1 MLPPEVRVSIEETG
15 KNTYLSHVETGDGH
29 EIMSPRT
36 FEYDPGLLVNIEAQ
50 QWLEAD
56 AQRESGEE
64 PEWLAEYGQKLY
76 GYLFGDG
83 REFASYLKGWRKAAV
98 GWRLSLVLHPNAV
111 ALWGL
116 PWEYLHD
123 DNKFLAL
130 NSVWTLRI
138 PWGLGSIR
146 TRRTPLPLRI
156 LVVVSSPLGVAD
168 LDTEKEIAVIQDAL
182 DPAVVEGQVELDF
195 LESEV
200 TLEAL
205 AAKVRDWPC
214 HVIHYT
220 GHGGRD
226 PHTGETFLAMEDEE
240 EGKTVSATG
249 AKLLRA
255 LRGAKNLR
263 LVLLSG
269 CLTAQMAHR
278 DAMRGVATA
287 LLEGKIPAVLAMQYP
302 VLDDSATKFAK
313 TFYTA
318 LGRGECPETALYEAR
333 RDLSFARGD
342 ERADWGL
349 PALYLR
355 TPAMRLVDPRKK
367 PEVITRVQRL
377 DIGGLPLPRWFVGRK
392 RELRQIRASLQD
404 RRITAVYIQGIGG
417 IGKSALAAKVLERP
431 GAEVDDALVVKC
443 NEISLPA
450 DILGKVASFWQGQGV
465 RGHAE
470 AAALLLDSAKPM
482 ADRARQAG
490 QMVAARHYLLVFDN
504 FESLLTES
512 GQIEDAD
519 LRSFFQ
525 ALLEVQWRSTLLFT
539 ARFPCDLFPDRPAG
553 TWVDVD
559 LPGLTRRQA
568 LMLMNN
574 LPRLRKEPLQ
584 DKLRAY
590 DKVGG
595 HPKTIELL
603 EGYLA
608 VHSLKE
614 VLENEEIQ
622 DQLTAEWER
631 YFMGALL
638 ERLSADEDEEEK
650 LAALCVFRGAFS
662 MDIVAH
668 VGGGN
673 ALIEKLRNLELIQRE
688 EDAPDG
694 SARYSIHHVV
704 REYLIEQLTEAQRE
718 AHHLRAAEYY
728 QERILG
734 PVRDQIQP
742 TPTPEQEPQ
751 AARDVLDQLAHQT
764 QNMGL
769 ARWAVGTGLAWRE
782 HLFAARRYEEA
793 DDIVEVIVP
802 VLSRWGQ
809 RDLAKSLLRDNIATR
824 EDFNKA
830 VAQGNLASLLMDEGN
845 LDEALATYQEVYR
858 TFEQLDGKQQ
868 MAAVLSQIST
878 AHRLKGDYDR
888 AIKAQQASLEIWREI
903 GNEEGQAASLHQ
915 LSMLYRHK
923 EGYGGALETSKEA
936 EAIFRKLGI
945 EAHIA
950 ATLHERGLILNRMGQ
965 PKEAFARFQ
974 ESLKINRRIGDEAGA
989 GDSLAEI
996 GKLLMLA
1003 GQMEEAI
1010 AATME
1015 ALEIARRLNNPE
1027 KMGIR
1032 LEALGVIHELQG
1044 EYEGALEKYQQALE
1058 LVQKYHPPGVPIV
1071 EHAIARVRQKLAQ
1084 AKDDQL

>member
-1 MLPPEVRVSIEETG
+1 MLPEIRVTIEKVGE
-15 KNTYLSHVETGDGH
+15 KQYLSHVESARRD
-29 EIMSPRT
+29 EILPPRT
-36 FEYDPGLLVNIEAQ
+36 FEYNPGLLVNIEAQ
-50 QWLEAD
+50 RWLEAD

-64 PEWLAEYGQKLY
+64 SGWLAEYGQKLY

-83 REFASYLKGWRKAAV
+83 RELASYLKGWREADE
-98 GWRLSLVLHPNAV
+98 GWRLTLALHPNAV

-123 DNKFLAL
+123 GRKPLAL
-130 NSVWTLRI
+130 SNVWIQRVPRGMRPI
-138 PWGLGSIR
+138 EAQE
-146 TRRTPLPLRI
+146 TPLPLRI
-156 LVVVSSPLGVAD
+156 LVVVSSPLDQAD

-226 PHTGETFLAMEDEE
+226 VQTGETFLAMEDEE
-240 EGKTVSATG
+240 GKTALATG

-263 LVLLSG
+263 LVMLSG

-278 DAMRGVATA
+278 DALRGVATS
-287 LLEGKIPAVLAMQYP
+287 LLEGRIPAVLAMQYS
-302 VLDDSATKFAK
+302 VLDDSAIKFAK

-318 LGRGECPETALYEAR
+318 LGRGECPEAALYEAR

-355 TPAMRLVDPRKK
+355 TPGMRLVDPKKK

-392 RELRQIRASLQD
+392 RELRQIRAALGD
-404 RRITAVYIQGIGG
+404 RRITAVYIRGIGG

-431 GAEVDDALVVKC
+431 GAKVDDALVVKC

-450 DILGKVASFWQGQGV
+450 DVLGKVASFWQGQGV
-465 RGHAE
+465 HGHAE
-470 AAALLLDSAKPM
+470 AGGLLLDSAKPM
-482 ADRARQAG
+482 AGRARQAG
-490 QMVAARHYLLVFDN
+490 QTVATRHYLLVFDN

-512 GQIEDAD
+512 GQVEDAD
-519 LRSFFQ
+519 LRSFFR
-525 ALLEVQWRSTLLFT
+525 ALLGVQWRSTLLFT
-539 ARFPCDLFPDRPAG
+539 ARFPCGLFTDRPAG

-608 VHSLKE
+608 DHSLKE

-638 ERLSADEDEEEK
+638 ERLSPDEEEK
-650 LAALCVFRGAFS
+650 LAALSVFRGAFG

-668 VGGGN
+668 VGGDN
-673 ALIEKLRNLELIQRE
+673 ALAEKLRDLELIQGE

-694 SARYSIHHVV
+694 SARYSIHPVV
-704 REYLIEQLTEAQRE
+704 REYLLGRLTETQRE
-718 AHHLRAAEYY
+718 DHHLRAAEYY
-728 QERILG
+728 REQILH
-734 PVRDQIQP
+734 PVRAKLPANLSD
-742 TPTPEQEPQ
+742 EQRREI
-751 AARDVLDQLAHQT
+751 AIDGLRQLARQT
-764 QNMGL
+764 KNMDL
-769 ARWAVGTGLAWRE
+769 ARCAVDTGLAWHE

-793 DDIVEVIVP
+793 DDVVNAVCEV
-802 VLSRWGQ
+802 LNRWGQ
-809 RDLAKSLLRDNIATR
+809 RDLVKTLLRTSIDTL
-824 EDFNKA
+824 EGPNKA
-830 VAQGNLASLLMDEGN
+830 VSQGNLATLLMDEGR
-845 LDEALATYQEVYR
+845 LDEALEICKATLPVHQK
-858 TFEQLDGKQQ
+858 LGGKQQ
-868 MAAVLSQIST
+868 MAAVLGQISIV
-878 AHRLKGDYDR
+878 HQRKGDYDR
-888 AIKAQQASLEIWREI
+888 ASEAQQASLAIKREI
-903 GNEEGQAASLHQ
+903 GNEEGQAISLHQ
-915 LSMLYRHK
+915 LSMLYEIK
-923 EGYGGALETSKEA
+923 EDYDRALETSQEA
-936 EAIFRKLGI
+936 EVLARKLGNDRFLS
-945 EAHIA
+945 AM
-950 ATLHERGLILNRMGQ
+950 LHQQGLIFNDIGR
-965 PKEAFARFQ
+965 PEEAFTRFQ
-974 ESLKINRRIGDEAGA
+974 ESLEIKRRIGAEASA
-989 GDSLAEI
+989 ADSLGEI
-996 GKLLMLA
+996 GKLLMDA
-1003 GQMEEAI
+1003 GHMREAI
-1010 AATME
+1010 AAFTE
-1015 ALEIARRLNNPE
+1015 CLGIYRQLGDPAKIGLTLEF
-1027 KMGIR
+1027 
-1032 LEALGVIHELQG
+1032 LGTVHELQG
-1044 EYEGALEKYQQALE
+1044 EYEAALEKYQQALA
-1058 LVQKYHPPGVPIV
+1058 LARKYDPPGVPIV
-1071 EHAIARVRQKLAQ
+1071 EGLIGRVRGELEE
-1084 AKDDQL
+1084 

>member
-1 MLPPEVRVSIEETG
+1 MSLPPEIRVTIEKVGE
-15 KNTYLSHVETGDGH
+15 KRYLSHVETSDGH
-29 EIMSPRT
+29 EIMAPHT

-56 AQRESGEE
+56 VQRESGEE
-64 PEWLAEYGQKLY
+64 PGWLAEYGQKLY

-83 REFASYLKGWRKAAV
+83 LEFASYLRGWPEASDS
-98 GWRLSLVLHPNAV
+98 WRLTLVLHPNAV

-123 DNKFLAL
+123 GKRPLAL
-130 NSVWTLRI
+130 SNVWIQRLPRGMRPI
-138 PWGLGSIR
+138 EAQE
-146 TRRTPLPLRI
+146 TPLPLRI
-156 LVVVSSPLGVAD
+156 LVVVSSPLGAAD

-205 AAKVRDWPC
+205 AAKVRAWPC

-226 PHTGETFLAMEDEE
+226 GHTGETFLAMEDEE
-240 EGKTVSATG
+240 GKTAPASG

-255 LRGAKNLR
+255 LRRARNLR
-263 LVLLSG
+263 LVVLSG

-278 DAMRGVATA
+278 DALRGVATA
-287 LLEGKIPAVLAMQYP
+287 LLEGKIPAVLAMQYS
-302 VLDDSATKFAK
+302 VLDDSTTRFAK

-318 LGRGECPETALYEAR
+318 LGRGECPEAALYEAR

-355 TPAMRLVDPRKK
+355 TPAMRLVDPTKK

-392 RELRQIRASLQD
+392 RELRQIRAALGD
-404 RRITAVYIQGIGG
+404 RRITAVYIRGIGG

-431 GAEVDDALVVKC
+431 GAKVDDALVVKF

-450 DILGKVASFWQGQGV
+450 DILGKVASFWQGQGM

-482 ADRARQAG
+482 TDRARQAG
-490 QMVAARHYLLVFDN
+490 EMVATRHYLLVFDN
-504 FESLLTES
+504 FESLLTEG
-512 GQIEDAD
+512 GQVEDPG
-519 LRSFFQ
+519 LQSFFQ
-525 ALLEVQWRSTLLFT
+525 ALLGVQWRSTLLFT
-539 ARFPCDLFPDRPAG
+539 ARFACDLFADRPAG

-608 VHSLKE
+608 DHSLKE

-622 DQLTAEWER
+622 DQLTVEWER
-631 YFMGALL
+631 YFMGALR
-638 ERLSADEDEEEK
+638 ERLSADEEEK
-650 LAALCVFRGAFS
+650 LAALCVFRGAFGT
-662 MDIVAH
+662 DIVAH
-668 VGGGN
+668 VGGDN
-673 ALIEKLRNLELIQRE
+673 ALVEKLRNLELMQRE
-688 EDAPDG
+688 EDTPDG
-694 SARYSIHHVV
+694 SARYSIHPVV
-704 REYLIEQLTEAQRE
+704 QEYLLGRLTEAQRE

-728 QERILG
+728 QGQILT
-734 PVRDQIQP
+734 PYRDQLRDQI
-742 TPTPEQEPQ
+742 TADNETDI
-751 AARDVLDQLAHQT
+751 ATKVLRQLAHQT
-764 QNMGL
+764 QDMDL
-769 ARWAVGTGLAWRE
+769 AHWAVDISLAWRE

-793 DDIVEVIVP
+793 DDIVNAVSD
-802 VLSRWGQ
+802 VLNRWGQ
-809 RDLAKSLLRDNIATR
+809 RDLAKALLRCSIATLEGR
-824 EDFNKA
+824 DKA
-830 VAQGNLASLLMDEGN
+830 VAQGNLATLLKDEGK
-845 LDEALATYQEVYR
+845 LDETLVMYEDSYR
-858 TFEQLDGKQQ
+858 TVESLDDEYN
-868 MAAVLSQIST
+868 MAALLGQISIV
-878 AHRLKGDYDR
+878 HQLKGDYDR
-888 AIKAQQASLEIWREI
+888 AIEAQKGSLDIDREI
-903 GNEEGQAASLHQ
+903 GNVEGQAASLHQ
-915 LSMLYRHK
+915 LSILYRRK
-923 EGYGGALETSKEA
+923 EDYDQALETSQEA
-936 EAIFRKLGI
+936 EALGRRL
-945 EAHIA
+945 HNDYVIA
-950 ATLHERGLILNRMGQ
+950 ATLHGQGLILNKMGK
-965 PKEAFARFQ
+965 PEEAFTRFQ
-974 ESLKINRRIGDEAGA
+974 ESLEISRRIGHEAGTA
-989 GDSLAEI
+989 DSLGEM
-996 GKLLMLA
+996 GKLLLLA
-1003 GQMEEAI
+1003 MGPVQKAI
-1010 AATME
+1010 DCFTE
-1015 ALEIARRLNNPE
+1015 FLEVNRRLGNPA
-1027 KMGIR
+1027 KMVIG
-1032 LEALGVIHELQG
+1032 LQALGVIHEKQG
-1044 EYEGALEKYQQALE
+1044 QLAAALERHEQSLE
-1058 LVQKYHPPGVPIV
+1058 LARKYAPTEVARCERNV
-1071 EHAIARVRQKLAQ
+1071 ARVRGKLESR
-1084 AKDDQL
+1084 KGE

>member
-1 MLPPEVRVSIEETG
+1 MLPEIRVTIEKVGE
-15 KNTYLSHVETGDGH
+15 KRYLSHIESADGH
-29 EIMSPRT
+29 EIMAPHT
-36 FEYDPGLLVNIEAQ
+36 FDYDPGLLVNIEAQ
-50 QWLEAD
+50 RWLEAD
-56 AQRESGEE
+56 AQRGSGEN

-76 GYLFGDG
+76 GYLFGAG
-83 REFASYLKGWRKAAV
+83 REFASYLKGWREADE
-98 GWRLSLVLHPNAV
+98 GWCLTLVLHPNAV

-123 DNKFLAL
+123 GRRPLAL
-130 NSVWTLRI
+130 NNVWIQRVPRGLRAI
-138 PWGLGSIR
+138 
-146 TRRTPLPLRI
+146 TARRTPLPLRI

-226 PHTGETFLAMEDEE
+226 PSTGETFLAMEDEE
-240 EGKTVSATG
+240 GKTAPATG

-255 LRGAKNLR
+255 LRGARNLR
-263 LVLLSG
+263 LVVLSG

-278 DAMRGVATA
+278 DALRGVATA
-287 LLEGKIPAVLAMQYP
+287 LLEGKIPGVLAMQYS
-302 VLDDSATKFAK
+302 VLDDSATRFAK

-318 LGRGECPETALYEAR
+318 LGRGECPEAALYEAR

-355 TPAMRLVDPRKK
+355 TPGMRLVDPTKK

-392 RELRQIRASLQD
+392 GELRQIRAALQN
-404 RRITAVYIQGIGG
+404 RRITAVYIRGIGG

-431 GAEVDDALVVKC
+431 GAKVDDALVVKC

-450 DILGKVASFWQGQGV
+450 DVLGKVASFWQGQGV

-470 AAALLLDSAKPM
+470 AAMLLLDSAKPM

-490 QMVAARHYLLVFDN
+490 QMVATRHYLLVFDN
-504 FESLLTES
+504 FESLLTEG
-512 GQIEDAD
+512 GQVEDAD

-525 ALLEVQWRSTLLFT
+525 ALLGVQWRSTLLFT
-539 ARFPCDLFPDRPAG
+539 ARFPCDLFTDRPAG
-553 TWVDVD
+553 TWADVD

-584 DKLRAY
+584 DKLWAY

-608 VHSLKE
+608 AHSLKE

-638 ERLSADEDEEEK
+638 ERLSADETEK
-650 LAALCVFRGAFS
+650 LATLCIFRGAFGT
-662 MDIVAH
+662 DIVAH
-668 VGGGN
+668 VGGDN
-673 ALIEKLRNLELIQRE
+673 ALIEKLRDLELTQRE
-688 EDAPDG
+688 EDARDG
-694 SARYSIHHVV
+694 SARYSIHPVV
-704 REYLIEQLTEAQRE
+704 REYLLGRLTEAQRK
-718 AHHLRAAEYY
+718 AHHLRAAEFY

-734 PVRDQIQP
+734 PYRDQLRDQI
-742 TPTPEQEPQ
+742 TADNETEIATALLEQLT
-751 AARDVLDQLAHQT
+751 RQT
-764 QNMGL
+764 QDMDL
-769 ARWAVGTGLAWRE
+769 ARWAVDTALAWRE
-782 HLFAARRYEEA
+782 HLFATRRYEEA
-793 DDIVEVIVP
+793 DSIVGAVWYM
-802 VLSRWGQ
+802 LNRWGQ
-809 RDLAKSLLRDNIATR
+809 RDLAKSLLRDSIASPILATS
-824 EDFNKA
+824 KA
-830 VAQGNLASLLMDEGN
+830 VAQGNLATLLVEEGKM
-845 LDEALATYQEVYR
+845 DEALVTYQEVYR
-858 TFEQLDGKQQ
+858 TFEELDAKQQ
-868 MAAVLSQIST
+868 MAAVLGQISGV
-878 AHRLKGDYDR
+878 HGRKGDYDR
-888 AIKAQQASLEIWREI
+888 AIEVQQASLDIFREI
-903 GNEEGQAASLHQ
+903 GNEVGQAMS
-915 LSMLYRHK
+915 LYRLSILYRLK
-923 EGYGGALETSKEA
+923 EDYDRALETSKEA
-936 EAIFRKLGI
+936 EALARKIESENHVAITYEQGI
-945 EAHIA
+945 
-950 ATLHERGLILNRMGQ
+950 ILNKMGRPQ
-965 PKEAFARFQ
+965 EAFARFQ
-974 ESLKINRRIGDEAGA
+974 ESLEIFRCIGDEAGV
-989 GDSLAEI
+989 GYSLGEI
-996 GKLLMLA
+996 GKLLMRA
-1003 GQMEEAI
+1003 ERMREAI
-1010 AATME
+1010 AAFTE
-1015 ALEIARRLNNPE
+1015 ALEIARRLGNPHD
-1027 KMGIR
+1027 IATR
-1032 LEALGVIHELQG
+1032 LTFLGSVHEQQG
-1044 EYEGALEKYQQALE
+1044 QYRAALEKYEQALA
-1058 LVQKYHPPGVPIV
+1058 LDLKYSPPRDV
-1071 EHAIARVRQKLAQ
+1071 EIDKRDIARVQGRLGV
-1084 AKDDQL
+1084 

>member
-1 MLPPEVRVSIEETG
+1 MFLPPEIRVTIEKVGE
-15 KNTYLSHVETGDGH
+15 KQYLSHVETGDGH
-29 EIMSPRT
+29 EIMAPHP

-56 AQRESGEE
+56 AQRGSGEE
-64 PEWLAEYGQKLY
+64 PGWLATYGQKLY
-76 GYLFGDG
+76 GCLFGDG
-83 REFASYLKGWRKAAV
+83 REFASYLKGWREADE
-98 GWRLSLVLHPNAV
+98 GWRLTLVLHPNAV

-123 DNKFLAL
+123 SRRPLAL
-130 NSVWTLRI
+130 SNVWIQRVPRGMRPI
-138 PWGLGSIR
+138 EAQE
-146 TRRTPLPLRI
+146 TPLPLRI
-156 LVVVSSPLGVAD
+156 LVVVSSPLGAAD

-226 PHTGETFLAMEDEE
+226 VQTGETFLAMEDEE
-240 EGKTVSATG
+240 GKTVPATG

-255 LRGAKNLR
+255 LRGARNLR
-263 LVLLSG
+263 LVVLSG

-278 DAMRGVATA
+278 DALRGVATA
-287 LLEGKIPAVLAMQYP
+287 LLEGEIPAVLAMQYSI
-302 VLDDSATKFAK
+302 LDDSATKFAK

-318 LGRGECPETALYEAR
+318 LGRGEWPEAALYEAR

-355 TPAMRLVDPRKK
+355 TPAMRLVDPTKK

-377 DIGGLPLPRWFVGRK
+377 DIGGLPLPRWFVGR
-392 RELRQIRASLQD
+392 REELRQIRAALKDQ
-404 RRITAVYIQGIGG
+404 RITAVYIRGIGG
-417 IGKSALAAKVLERP
+417 IGKSALAAKVLDRP
-431 GAEVDDALVVKC
+431 GARVDDALVVKC

-465 RGHAE
+465 RDHAE
-470 AAALLLDSAKPM
+470 AAGLLLDSAKPM

-490 QMVAARHYLLVFDN
+490 QMVATQHYLLVFDN

-512 GQIEDAD
+512 GQVEDPD
-519 LRSFFQ
+519 LRSFLR
-525 ALLEVQWRSTLLFT
+525 ALLGVQWRSTVLFT
-539 ARFPCDLFPDRPAG
+539 ARFPCDLFADRPAG

-608 VHSLKE
+608 DHSLKE
-614 VLENEEIQ
+614 VLENEEIR

-638 ERLSADEDEEEK
+638 ERLSADEEEK
-650 LAALCVFRGAFS
+650 LAALCVFRGAFG

-668 VGGGN
+668 VGGDN
-673 ALIEKLRNLELIQRE
+673 ALVEKLRNLELIQRE
-688 EDAPDG
+688 EGTSDG
-694 SARYSIHHVV
+694 SARYSIHLVV
-704 REYLIEQLTEAQRE
+704 REYLLGRLTEAQRE
-718 AHHLRAAEYY
+718 AHHLRAAKYY

-734 PVRDQIQP
+734 PYRDQVQP
-742 TPTPEQEPQ
+742 TPTPEQEPE
-751 AARDVLDQLAHQT
+751 AARDVLRQLAHQT

-769 ARWAVGTGLAWRE
+769 ARWAVNTGLAWRK
-782 HLFAARRYEEA
+782 HLFAAQRCEGA
-793 DDIVEVIVP
+793 DDIVNAIVP
-802 VLSRWGQ
+802 ILYRWGQ
-809 RDLAKSLLRDNIATR
+809 RDLAKSLLRDSTAILEGPR
-824 EDFNKA
+824 KA
-830 VAQGNLASLLMDEGN
+830 VAQGNLANLLMSEGK
-845 LDEALATYQEVYR
+845 LDEALAMYEDAYHIA
-858 TFEQLDGKQQ
+858 ESLDDKYD
-868 MAAVLSQIST
+868 MAVWLGQISGVYMD
-878 AHRLKGDYDR
+878 KGDYDR
-888 AIKAQQASLEIWREI
+888 AIEAQQASLEIKREM
-903 GNEEGQAASLHQ
+903 GNEEGQALSLHR
-915 LSMLYRHK
+915 LSVLYRIREDH
-923 EGYGGALETSKEA
+923 ERALETSREA
-936 EAIFRKLGI
+936 EALARKT
-945 EAHIA
+945 ESEYHIA
-950 ATLHERGLILNRMGQ
+950 LTLHEQGIILDLMGQ
-965 PKEAFARFQ
+965 PEEAFACFQ
-974 ESLKINRRIGDEAGA
+974 ESLKISKHIADEAGA
-989 GDSLAEI
+989 ADSLGEI
-996 GKLLMLA
+996 GKLLMAA
-1003 GQMEEAI
+1003 GHMREAI
-1010 AATME
+1010 ATFTE
-1015 ALEIARRLNNPE
+1015 CLDIYRRLGNPA
-1027 KMGIR
+1027 KTGIT
-1032 LEALGVIHELQG
+1032 LEHLGIVHELQG
-1044 EYEGALEKYQQALE
+1044 QYKAALEKYEQALALFE
-1058 LVQKYHPPGVPIV
+1058 RYYPPYV
-1071 EHAIARVRQKLAQ
+1071 EPGKEAIARVQGKLGESASG
-1084 AKDDQL
+1084 

>member
-1 MLPPEVRVSIEETG
+1 MLPEICVTIEKVG
-15 KNTYLSHVETGDGH
+15 DKQYLSHVETGDGH
-29 EIMSPRT
+29 EIMVPHT

-50 QWLEAD
+50 RYLKDDWKRPDQKV
-56 AQRESGEE
+56 R
-64 PEWLAEYGQKLY
+64 PKFLAEYGHQLY

-83 REFASYLKGWRKAAV
+83 REFASYLKGWREADE
-98 GWRLSLVLHPNAV
+98 GWRLTLVLHPNAV

-123 DNKFLAL
+123 GRKPLAL
-130 NSVWTLRI
+130 SNVWIQRVPRGLRAI
-138 PWGLGSIR
+138 KA
-146 TRRTPLPLRI
+146 RRTPLPLRI

-182 DPAVVEGQVELDF
+182 DPAVVDGQVELDF

-240 EGKTVSATG
+240 GKTVPATG

-255 LRGAKNLR
+255 LRRARNLR
-263 LVLLSG
+263 LVVLSG
-269 CLTAQMAHR
+269 CLTAQMADR
-278 DAMRGVATA
+278 DALRGVATA
-287 LLEGKIPAVLAMQYP
+287 LLEGKIPAVLAMQYS
-302 VLDDSATKFAK
+302 VLDESAIKFAK

-318 LGRGECPETALYEAR
+318 LGRGECPEAALCEAR

-355 TPAMRLVDPRKK
+355 TPAMRLVDPTKK

-392 RELRQIRASLQD
+392 RELRQVRAALGD
-404 RRITAVYIQGIGG
+404 RRITAVYIRGIGG

-431 GAEVDDALVVKC
+431 GAKVDDALVVKC

-470 AAALLLDSAKPM
+470 AAGLLLDSAKPM

-490 QMVAARHYLLVFDN
+490 QMVATRHYLLVFDN
-504 FESLLTES
+504 FESLLTKG
-512 GQIEDAD
+512 GQVEDPD
-519 LRSFFQ
+519 LRSFFR
-525 ALLEVQWRSTLLFT
+525 ALLGVQWRSTLLFT
-539 ARFPCDLFPDRPAG
+539 ARFPCDLFTDRPAG

-638 ERLSADEDEEEK
+638 ERLRADEEEK
-650 LAALCVFRGAFS
+650 LAALCVFRGDFG
-662 MDIVAH
+662 MDIVAQ
-668 VGGGN
+668 VGGDS
-673 ALIEKLRNLELIQRE
+673 ALIEKLRGLELTQRE

-694 SARYSIHHVV
+694 SARYSIHPVV
-704 REYLIEQLTEAQRE
+704 REYLLGRLTEAQRE
-718 AHHLRAAEYY
+718 AHRLRAAEYY
-728 QERILG
+728 QRQILE
-734 PVRDQIQP
+734 PYRDQLRDQL
-742 TPTPEQEPQ
+742 TPDNETEF
-751 AARDVLDQLAHQT
+751 ATKVLRQLAHQT
-764 QNMGL
+764 QDMDL
-769 ARWAVGTGLAWRE
+769 ARWAVGTSLSWHE
-782 HLFAARRYEEA
+782 HLFAARRYEESGS
-793 DDIVEVIVP
+793 IVSAVYY
-802 VLSRWGQ
+802 VLNRWGQ
-809 RDLAKSLLRDNIATR
+809 RDLAKALLRDSIATR
-824 EDFNKA
+824 EGANKA
-830 VAQGNLASLLMDEGN
+830 VAQGNLATLLKDEGK
-845 LDEALATYQEVYR
+845 LDEVLTTYQEVYR
-858 TFEQLDGKQQ
+858 TFEELDAKHQ
-868 MAAVLSQIST
+868 MATTLNQISIV
-878 AHRLKGDYDR
+878 HGSKGDYDR
-888 AIKAQQASLEIWREI
+888 AIEAQQASLEIRREI
-903 GNEEGQAASLHQ
+903 DDEEGQPISLHQ
-915 LSMLYRHK
+915 LSIFYMFK
-923 EGYGGALETSKEA
+923 EDYDRALDASREA
-936 EAIFRKLGI
+936 KALAHSLGL
-945 EAHIA
+945 EHGIA
-950 ATLHERGLILNRMGQ
+950 KTLHQQGLILNRMGR
-965 PKEAFARFQ
+965 PEDAFACFQ
-974 ESLKINRRIGDEAGA
+974 ESLEIKRRIGDEVGA
-989 GDSLAEI
+989 ADTLGEL
-996 GKLLMLA
+996 GKLLMDGGLIR
-1003 GQMEEAI
+1003 EAI
-1010 AATME
+1010 AAFTE
-1015 ALEIARRLNNPE
+1015 FTETQQRLGNPPKVGAGLEF
-1027 KMGIR
+1027 
-1032 LEALGVIHELQG
+1032 LGRVHELQG
-1044 EYEGALEKYQQALE
+1044 EHDAALEKYQQALA
-1058 LVQKYHPPGVPIV
+1058 LLQRYGVPQQVAVV
-1071 EHAIARVRQKLAQ
+1071 ERDIARAREKLESRESE
-1084 AKDDQL
+1084 

>member
-1 MLPPEVRVSIEETG
+1 VTIEKVDE
-15 KNTYLSHVETGDGH
+15 KQYLSHVETGDGH
-29 EIMSPRT
+29 EIMSPHT
-36 FEYDPGLLVNIEAQ
+36 FQYSPGLLVNIEAQ

-64 PEWLAEYGQKLY
+64 PEWLAEYGQRLY

-83 REFASYLKGWRKAAV
+83 REFASYLRGWPEASD
-98 GWRLSLVLHPNAV
+98 GWRLTLALHPNAV

-123 DNKFLAL
+123 GRKPLAL
-130 NSVWTLRI
+130 GNVWIQRVPRGMRPI
-138 PWGLGSIR
+138 EAQE
-146 TRRTPLPLRI
+146 TPLPLRI

-220 GHGGRD
+220 GHGGQD
-226 PHTGETFLAMEDEE
+226 SSTGETFLAMEDEE
-240 EGKTVSATG
+240 GKTAPATG

-255 LRGAKNLR
+255 LRRARNLR
-263 LVLLSG
+263 LVVLSG

-278 DAMRGVATA
+278 DALRGVATS
-287 LLEGKIPAVLAMQYP
+287 LLEGRIPAVLAMQYSI
-302 VLDDSATKFAK
+302 LDDSATRFAK

-318 LGRGECPETALYEAR
+318 LGRGECPEAALYEAR

-355 TPAMRLVDPRKK
+355 TPAMRLVDPTKK
-367 PEVITRVQRL
+367 PEAITRVQRL

-392 RELRQIRASLQD
+392 RELRQIRAALGD
-404 RRITAVYIQGIGG
+404 RRITAVYIRGIGG

-431 GAEVDDALVVKC
+431 GARVDDALVVKC
-443 NEISLPA
+443 NEISLP
-450 DILGKVASFWQGQGV
+450 DDVLGKVANFWQGQGV

-470 AAALLLDSAKPM
+470 AAGLLLDSGKPM
-482 ADRARQAG
+482 ADRTRQAG
-490 QMVAARHYLLVFDN
+490 QMVATRHYLLVFDD
-504 FESLLTES
+504 FESLLTEG
-512 GQIEDAD
+512 GQVEDPD
-519 LRSFFQ
+519 LRSFFR
-525 ALLEVQWRSTLLFT
+525 ALLGVPWRSTLLFT
-539 ARFPCDLFPDRPAG
+539 ARFPCDLLTNRPAG

-574 LPRLRKEPLQ
+574 LPGLRKEPLQ
-584 DKLRAY
+584 DKLRVY

-595 HPKTIELL
+595 HPKSIELL

-608 VHSLKE
+608 DHSLKE

-631 YFMGALL
+631 HFMGALL
-638 ERLSADEDEEEK
+638 ERLSADEEEK
-650 LAALCVFRGAFS
+650 LAALCVFRSAFG
-662 MDIVAH
+662 MDVVAH
-668 VGGGN
+668 VGGDN
-673 ALIEKLRNLELIQRE
+673 ALIEKLRNLELVQRE

-694 SARYSIHHVV
+694 SARYSIHPVV
-704 REYLIEQLTEAQRE
+704 REYLLGQLTEAQRE
-718 AHHLRAAEYY
+718 ARHLRAAEYY

-742 TPTPEQEPQ
+742 PPTPEQEPQ
-751 AARDVLDQLAHQT
+751 AARDVLGQLAHQT

-769 ARWAVGTGLAWRE
+769 ARWAVDTGLAWRE

-793 DDIVEVIVP
+793 GAIVTTVIP
-802 VLSRWGQ
+802 VLSHWGQ
-809 RDLAKSLLRDNIATR
+809 RDLAKALLRDSIAML
-824 EDFNKA
+824 ESANKA
-830 VAQGNLASLLMDEGN
+830 VAQGNLATLLVDEGK

-858 TFEQLDGKQQ
+858 TFEELDAKQQ
-868 MAAVLSQIST
+868 MAAMLSQISLV
-878 AHRLKGDYDR
+878 HQLKGDYDL
-888 AIKAQQASLEIWREI
+888 AIEAQQTSLEIFHEI
-903 GNEEGQAASLHQ
+903 GKQESQALSLHR
-915 LSMLYRHK
+915 LSILLRHK
-923 EGYGGALETSKEA
+923 KEYGQALETSTEA
-936 EAIFRKLGI
+936 EALARKVESGY
-945 EAHIA
+945 HIA
-950 ATLHERGLILNRMGQ
+950 LTLHEQGIILKRMGRPQ
-965 PKEAFARFQ
+965 DAFSRFQ
-974 ESLKINRRIGDEAGA
+974 ESLKIFRRIGDEAGA
-989 GDSLAEI
+989 ADSLGQL
-996 GKLLMLA
+996 GKLLGDT
-1003 GQMEEAI
+1003 GQMREAI
-1010 AATME
+1010 AAFTE
-1015 ALEIARRLNNPE
+1015 CLDIYRRLGNPA
-1027 KMGIR
+1027 K
-1032 LEALGVIHELQG
+1032 AGVILEFLGTVHEQQG
-1044 EYEGALEKYQQALE
+1044 EYEAALEKYQQALA
-1058 LVQKYHPPGVPIV
+1058 LKRRYMPPESVLLT
-1071 EHAIARVRQKLAQ
+1071 ERNIARVQEKLGV
-1084 AKDDQL
+1084 

>member
-1 MLPPEVRVSIEETG
+1 MSLPPEIRVTIEKVGE
-15 KNTYLSHVETGDGH
+15 KQYLSHVETGDGH
-29 EIMSPRT
+29 EIIAPHT

-56 AQRESGEE
+56 AQRDSGEE
-64 PEWLAEYGQKLY
+64 PGWLAEYGQKLY

-83 REFASYLKGWRKAAV
+83 RELASYLRGWPEASD
-98 GWRLSLVLHPNAV
+98 GWRLTLALHPNAV

-123 DNKFLAL
+123 GRRPLAL
-130 NSVWTLRI
+130 SNVWIQRVPRGMRPI
-138 PWGLGSIR
+138 EAQE
-146 TRRTPLPLRI
+146 TPLPLRI

-226 PHTGETFLAMEDEE
+226 SSTGETFLAMEDEE
-240 EGKTVSATG
+240 GKIVPATG

-255 LRGAKNLR
+255 LRRARNLR
-263 LVLLSG
+263 LVVLSG

-278 DAMRGVATA
+278 DALRGVATA
-287 LLEGKIPAVLAMQYP
+287 LLEGKIPAVLAMQYS

-318 LGRGECPETALYEAR
+318 LGRGEWPEAALYEAR

-355 TPAMRLVDPRKK
+355 TPAMRLVDPTKK

-392 RELRQIRASLQD
+392 RELRQIRAALGD
-404 RRITAVYIQGIGG
+404 RRTTAVYIRGIGG

-431 GAEVDDALVVKC
+431 GARVDDALVVKC

-450 DILGKVASFWQGQGV
+450 DVLGKVASFWQGQGM

-470 AAALLLDSAKPM
+470 AAGLLLDSAKPM

-490 QMVAARHYLLVFDN
+490 QMVTTRHYLMVFDN

-512 GQIEDAD
+512 GQVEDPD
-519 LRSFFQ
+519 LRSFFR
-525 ALLEVQWRSTLLFT
+525 ALSGVQWRSTLLFT
-539 ARFPCDLFPDRPAG
+539 ARFPCDLFTDQPAG

-608 VHSLKE
+608 DHSLKE

-638 ERLSADEDEEEK
+638 ERLRADEEEK
-650 LAALCVFRGAFS
+650 LAALCVFRGAFG

-668 VGGGN
+668 AGADN
-673 ALIEKLRNLELIQRE
+673 ALIEKLRSLELTQRE

-694 SARYSIHHVV
+694 SARYSIHSVV
-704 REYLIEQLTEAQRE
+704 REYLLGPLTEAQRE
-718 AHHLRAAEYY
+718 AHHRHAAGYY

-734 PVRDQIQP
+734 PYRDQLRDEI
-742 TPTPEQEPQ
+742 TPNNETEI
-751 AARDVLDQLAHQT
+751 AIAVLGQLARQT
-764 QNMGL
+764 QDMDL
-769 ARWAVGTGLAWRE
+769 ARWVVATGLAWRE
-782 HLFAARRYEEA
+782 HLFAARHYEEA
-793 DDIVEVIVP
+793 GALVNDALAEV
-802 VLSRWGQ
+802 LNRWGQ
-809 RDLAKSLLRDNIATR
+809 RDLAKALLRDSIATM
-824 EDFNKA
+824 ESASKA
-830 VAQGNLASLLMDEGN
+830 VAQGNLAILLKDEGR
-845 LDEALATYQEVYR
+845 LDEALATYQELYR
-858 TFEQLDGKQQ
+858 TFEGLGHKYN
-868 MAAVLSQIST
+868 MATAMSQIGIV
-878 AHRLKGDYDR
+878 HQYKGDYDE
-888 AIKAQQASLEIWREI
+888 AIEAQQVSLDIGREI
-903 GNEEGQAASLHQ
+903 GNEEGQAVSLHL
-915 LSMLYRHK
+915 LSILHMFKQDHGR
-923 EGYGGALETSKEA
+923 ALETSKEA
-936 EAIFRKLGI
+936 EALNRRLERGQGI
-945 EAHIA
+945 ASN
-950 ATLHERGLILNRMGQ
+950 LHQQGLILKHMG
-965 PKEAFARFQ
+965 KTEEAFSRFR
-974 ESLKINRRIGDEAGA
+974 ESLEIQRRIGAEADAADNLG
-989 GDSLAEI
+989 EI
-996 GKLLMLA
+996 GKLLMA
-1003 GQMEEAI
+1003 AKHMREAI
-1010 AATME
+1010 AAFTE
-1015 ALEIARRLNNPE
+1015 CVDIHRRLNNPA
-1027 KMGIR
+1027 K
-1032 LEALGVIHELQG
+1032 LALDLRNLGTIHEFQG
-1044 EYEGALEKYQQALE
+1044 EYEAALEKYQQALA
-1058 LVQKYHPPGVPIV
+1058 LARKYMSPQEVAIV
-1071 EHAIARVRQKLAQ
+1071 EQDVARVREKPGG
-1084 AKDDQL
+1084 

>member
-1 MLPPEVRVSIEETG
+1 MLPEICVTIEKVG
-15 KNTYLSHVETGDGH
+15 DKQYLSHVETGDGH
-29 EIMSPRT
+29 EIMAPHT

-50 QWLEAD
+50 RWLEAD
-56 AQRESGEE
+56 AQRESGDE
-64 PEWLAEYGQKLY
+64 PEWLATYGQRLY

-83 REFASYLKGWRKAAV
+83 REFASYLKGWREADE
-98 GWRLSLVLHPNAV
+98 GWRLTLVLHPNAV

-123 DNKFLAL
+123 GKRPLAL
-130 NSVWTLRI
+130 NNAWIQRVPRGLRAI
-138 PWGLGSIR
+138 KA
-146 TRRTPLPLRI
+146 RRTPLPLRI

-226 PHTGETFLAMEDEE
+226 VQTGETFLAMEDEE
-240 EGKTVSATG
+240 GKTVPATG
-249 AKLLRA
+249 VKLLRA

-263 LVLLSG
+263 LVVLSG

-278 DAMRGVATA
+278 DALRGVATA
-287 LLEGKIPAVLAMQYP
+287 LLEGKIPAVLAMQYS
-302 VLDDSATKFAK
+302 VLDESAIKFAK

-318 LGRGECPETALYEAR
+318 LGRGECPEAALYEAR

-355 TPAMRLVDPRKK
+355 TPGMRLVDPTKK
-367 PEVITRVQRL
+367 PEVIARVHRL

-392 RELRQIRASLQD
+392 RELRQIRAALGD
-404 RRITAVYIQGIGG
+404 RRITAVYIRGIGG

-431 GAEVDDALVVKC
+431 GAKVDDALVVKC

-465 RGHAE
+465 RDHAE
-470 AAALLLDSAKPM
+470 AAGLLLDSAKPM

-490 QMVAARHYLLVFDN
+490 QMVATRHYLLVFDN
-504 FESLLTES
+504 FESLLTEG
-512 GQIEDAD
+512 GQVENAN
-519 LRSFFQ
+519 LRSFFR
-525 ALLEVQWRSTLLFT
+525 ALSGVQWRSTLLFT
-539 ARFPCDLFPDRPAG
+539 ARFPCDLFIDRPAG
-553 TWVDVD
+553 TWMDVD

-568 LMLMNN
+568 LILMNN
-574 LPRLRKEPLQ
+574 LPRLRKQPLQ

-638 ERLSADEDEEEK
+638 ERLSADEEEK
-650 LAALCVFRGAFS
+650 LAALCVFRGAFGT
-662 MDIVAH
+662 DIVTH
-668 VGGGN
+668 VGGDN
-673 ALIEKLRNLELIQRE
+673 ALVEKLRDLELIQRE
-688 EDAPDG
+688 EDASDG
-694 SARYSIHHVV
+694 SARYSIHPVV
-704 REYLIEQLTEAQRE
+704 REYLLGQLTEAQRE
-718 AHHLRAAEYY
+718 AHHLRAAEYH
-728 QERILG
+728 QELILG
-734 PVRDQIQP
+734 PVRDQLAEEGKKQP
-742 TPTPEQEPQ
+742 RK
-751 AARDVLDQLAHQT
+751 AAVAVLEQLAHQT
-764 QNMGL
+764 KNMGL
-769 ARWAVGTGLAWRE
+769 ARWAVDTGLAWRE
-782 HLFAARRYEEA
+782 HLFATRHYEEA
-793 DDIVEVIVP
+793 GGIVTAVYD
-802 VLSRWGQ
+802 VLDRWGQ
-809 RDLAKSLLRDNIATR
+809 RDLAKSLLRDSITAL
-824 EDFNKA
+824 EGASKA
-830 VAQGNLASLLMDEGN
+830 VAQGNLATLLMGEGK

-858 TFEQLDGKQQ
+858 TFEELGDKAN
-868 MAAVLSQIST
+868 MAVVLNMQSQVYQD
-878 AHRLKGDYDR
+878 KGDYNR
-888 AIKAQQASLEIWREI
+888 AIEAQQASLDIFREI
-903 GNEEGQAASLHQ
+903 GYEEGQAASLHQ
-915 LSMLYRHK
+915 ISMIYRHK
-923 EGYGGALETSKEA
+923 EDYDRALEASKEA
-936 EAIFRKLGI
+936 EAIFRKLDI
-945 EAHIA
+945 EAHVA
-950 ATLHERGLILNRMGQ
+950 ATLHEQGLILDRMGR

-974 ESLKINRRIGDEAGA
+974 ESLEIEWRIGNEAGA
-989 GDSLAEI
+989 ADSLGEI
-996 GKLLMLA
+996 GKLLMAA
-1003 GQMEEAI
+1003 GLMREAI
-1010 AATME
+1010 AALTK
-1015 ALEIARRLNNPE
+1015 ALEIFQRLGSPV
-1027 KMGIR
+1027 KMGVA
-1032 LEALGVIHELQG
+1032 LETLGRVHEIQG
-1044 EYEGALEKYQQALE
+1044 EYEAALEKYQQALA
-1058 LVQKYHPPGVPIV
+1058 LARKYMSPQEVAVVGQD
-1071 EHAIARVRQKLAQ
+1071 IARVQGKLESRRGE
-1084 AKDDQL
+1084 

>member
-1 MLPPEVRVSIEETG
+1 MSLPSEIRVTIEKVGE
-15 KNTYLSHVETGDGH
+15 KQYLSHVETGDGH
-29 EIMSPRT
+29 EIMAPHT
-36 FEYDPGLLVNIEAQ
+36 FEYNPGLLVNIEAQ

-64 PEWLAEYGQKLY
+64 PGWLAEYGQRLY

-83 REFASYLKGWRKAAV
+83 REFASYLKGWREADE
-98 GWRLSLVLHPNAV
+98 GWRLTLVLHPNAV

-123 DNKFLAL
+123 GRRPLAL
-130 NSVWTLRI
+130 SNVWIQRVPRGMRPI
-138 PWGLGSIR
+138 EAQE
-146 TRRTPLPLRI
+146 TPLPLRI
-156 LVVVSSPLGVAD
+156 LVVVSSPLGEAD

-226 PHTGETFLAMEDEE
+226 PRTGETFLAMEDEE
-240 EGKTVSATG
+240 GKTAPATG

-255 LRGAKNLR
+255 LRGARNLR
-263 LVLLSG
+263 LVVLSG

-278 DAMRGVATA
+278 DALRGVATA
-287 LLEGKIPAVLAMQYP
+287 LLEGRIPAVLAMQYSI
-302 VLDDSATKFAK
+302 LDESATKFAK

-318 LGRGECPETALYEAR
+318 LGRGECPEAALYEAR

-349 PALYLR
+349 AALYLR
-355 TPAMRLVDPRKK
+355 TPAMRLVDPTKK
-367 PEVITRVQRL
+367 PEVIARVQRL

-392 RELRQIRASLQD
+392 RELRQIRAALGD
-404 RRITAVYIQGIGG
+404 RRITAVYIRGIGG

-431 GAEVDDALVVKC
+431 GVRVDDALVVKC

-450 DILGKVASFWQGQGV
+450 DALGKVASFWQGQGV

-470 AAALLLDSAKPM
+470 AAGLLLDSAKPM

-490 QMVAARHYLLVFDN
+490 QMVATRRYLLVFDN

-512 GQIEDAD
+512 GQVEDPD
-519 LRSFFQ
+519 LRNFFQ
-525 ALLEVQWRSTLLFT
+525 ALSGVQWRSTLLFT
-539 ARFPCDLFPDRPAG
+539 ARFPCDLFTDRPAG

-574 LPRLRKEPLQ
+574 LPRLHKEPLQ

-608 VHSLKE
+608 DHSLRE

-638 ERLSADEDEEEK
+638 ERLSADEEEK
-650 LAALCVFRGAFS
+650 LAALCVFRGAFG

-668 VGGGN
+668 VGGDN
-673 ALIEKLRNLELIQRE
+673 ALVEKLRNLELIQRE

-694 SARYSIHHVV
+694 SARYSIHPVV
-704 REYLIEQLTEAQRE
+704 RAYLLGRLTQAQHE

-728 QERILG
+728 EAQILRFRHEPLPPDTPPDERRQEAISGLR
-734 PVRDQIQP
+734 
-742 TPTPEQEPQ
+742 
-751 AARDVLDQLAHQT
+751 QLAEQT
-764 QNMGL
+764 KNIDL

-782 HLFAARRYEEA
+782 HLFAALRYEEA
-793 DDIVEVIVP
+793 DDIANAVWL
-802 VLSRWGQ
+802 VLNRWGQ
-809 RDLAKSLLRDNIATR
+809 RDLAKTLLRDSIATL
-824 EDFNKA
+824 EGFSLA
-830 VAQGNLASLLMDEGN
+830 VAQANLATMLQDEGK
-845 LDEALATYQEVYR
+845 LDEALAIYEDVYR
-858 TFEQLDGKQQ
+858 TFEELDDRRN
-868 MAAVLSQIST
+868 MAQALERIST
-878 AHRLKGDYDR
+878 VYLQRGNYDK
-888 AIKAQQASLEIWREI
+888 AIEVQKVSLDIRREI
-903 GNEEGQAASLHQ
+903 EDEEGQTISLHQ
-915 LSMLYRHK
+915 LSMLYYLK
-923 EGYGGALETSKEA
+923 EDYDRALETSEEA
-936 EAIFRKLGI
+936 RALARKLGNDRLLS
-945 EAHIA
+945 
-950 ATLHERGLILNRMGQ
+950 ATLHQQGLILNVLGEPQ
-965 PKEAFARFQ
+965 EAFPRFQ
-974 ESLKINRRIGDEAGA
+974 ESLEIKRRIRAEAGA
-989 GDSLAEI
+989 ADSLGEI
-996 GKLLMLA
+996 GKLLRDA
-1003 GQMEEAI
+1003 GHMREAI
-1010 AATME
+1010 AAFTE
-1015 ALEIARRLNNPE
+1015 CLDIYRRLGNPA
-1027 KMGIR
+1027 KTGIV
-1032 LEALGVIHELQG
+1032 LEHLGIVHELQE
-1044 EYEGALEKYQQALE
+1044 EYEAALEKYQQSLRLFQQYALPE
-1058 LVQKYHPPGVPIV
+1058 IARLEGHV
-1071 EHAIARVRQKLAQ
+1071 ARVRAMLGG
-1084 AKDDQL
+1084 